1 MEGQT
6 KKMEKYISANGTQK
20 KARVALLI
28 PVKIDFKTTIFAQ
41 GTLFNILQ

>member
-6 KKMEKYISANGTQK
+6 KRMEKYISANGTQK

-28 PVKIDFKTTIFAQ
+28 PVKIDFKTTLFAQ